1 MEHSIQSLV
10 ESIHRDGSCPRLQVD
25 LTRPGIVCPDFV
37 CEKWGEKLIIDLDPS
52 YPLDLRFTAT
62 GIDVDLSF
70 GGYVSRCTFPYA
82 AIYMVADRATGKGM
96 LFEENMPE
104 SAGRQRPALR
114 IERGEDNE
122 AETSPETSKKESAK
136 RRGRSAGE
144 SRRRR
149 RRPKGAEDRT
159 STEAQVTADES
170 QGSKEP
176 KRLGLV
182 ALRPVEENPV
192 EEKPA
197 EENPVE
203 EKPAVLRSLGV
214 AKIETA
220 GKEHSSKSESEPEEK
235 EEKEEK
241 AKPSPEVR
249 RSVFRVIEGGKSD
262 TNSQEP
268 D

>member
-1 MEHSIQSLV
+1 MEHPIQRLV

-96 LFEENMPE
+96 LFEENAPE
-104 SAGRQRPALR
+104 SARPKRRPAPALA
-114 IERGEDNE
+114 IERGESSE
-122 AETSPETSKKESAK
+122 AKRSSESRKKETTK
-136 RRGRSAGE
+136 RRSRGAGE

-149 RRPKGAEDRT
+149 RRGKG
-159 STEAQVTADES
+159 ADES
-170 QGSKEP
+170 TGSETQVRAEESKEP

-182 ALRPVEENPV
+182 ALRPVEDE
-192 EEKPA
+192 PA
-197 EENPVE
+197 ELP
-203 EKPAVLRSLGV
+203 PSLGV
-214 AKIETA
+214 AKPEPAGAKSKVETE
-220 GKEHSSKSESEPEEK
+220 KEPKPEKQKEKEKQKK
-235 EEKEEK
+235 EEKTESSTER
-241 AKPSPEVR
+241 R
-249 RSVFRVIEGGKSD
+249 RSMFRVIDGGKSD
-262 TNSQEP
+262 SNSETP